1 MFLGIAETTVGSTG
15 GTGGSGRRALFVM
28 LVVGIKDFK
37 MPRRR
42 RQRERQKGN
51 RLNSNTTTLHVHH
64 AFLYISLP
72 LLQDYDGK
80 IPNFTFYGGRKQAT
94 AKFSFS
100 F

>member
-1 MFLGIAETTVGSTG
+1 
-15 GTGGSGRRALFVM
+15 M

-37 MPRRR
+37 MPLRR

-51 RLNSNTTTLHVHH
+51 RLNGKITTLHLHH

-72 LLQDYDGK
+72 LLQDYNGK
-80 IPNFTFYGGRKQAT
+80 IPNFTFYQGRKQAT
-94 AKFSFS
+94 AKLSFS